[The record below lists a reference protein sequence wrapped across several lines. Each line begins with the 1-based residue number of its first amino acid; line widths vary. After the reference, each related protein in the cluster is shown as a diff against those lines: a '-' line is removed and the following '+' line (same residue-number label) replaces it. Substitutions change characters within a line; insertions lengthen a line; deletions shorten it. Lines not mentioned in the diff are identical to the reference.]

1 MKHDNV
7 IARDV
12 GKMLNL
18 LILDTT
24 GGPRGDPDEFHMRAA
39 ARAFVCLKLLDLPI
53 EHEGDVEESLRTDNQ
68 EKTDFLDEVG
78 WPV

>member
-1 MKHDNV
+1 
-7 IARDV
+7 
-12 GKMLNL
+12 
-18 LILDTT
+18 
-24 GGPRGDPDEFHMRAA
+24 MRAA

-53 EHEGDVEESLRTDNQ
+53 EHEADVEESLRTDNQ